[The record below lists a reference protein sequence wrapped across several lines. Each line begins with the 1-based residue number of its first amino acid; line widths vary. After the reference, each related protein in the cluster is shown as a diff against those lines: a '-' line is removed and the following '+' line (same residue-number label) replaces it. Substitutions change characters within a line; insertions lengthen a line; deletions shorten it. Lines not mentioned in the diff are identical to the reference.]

1 MPETTPPSTSQIS
14 GQLEP
19 VEGALAAGSRVV
31 LVDLECA
38 GSRPAVA
45 DWDRRRL
52 SEIIRWTTLGH
63 RPEKLVLAFLA
74 MDADAYTSDEV
85 VNASFHEAW
94 NELSHYG
101 SLSDPQLS
109 LDIIVHTHPDVPSR
123 YFDCHFGFSREHN
136 PHHEMHLFAADFVG
150 GLDKQPGE
158 RGVQRTRALQQLGLQ
173 TVFPDGQI
181 DSSNLDHALRIGVI
195 SAGPDGPDEVVVLRP
210 PEPYSVLSPLVATAF
225 RLRRE

>member
-1 MPETTPPSTSQIS
+1 MPDTPPVSTRQIS
-14 GQLEP
+14 GRLDL
-19 VEGALAAGSRVV
+19 VEGKQAAGSRLVI
-31 LVDLECA
+31 VDLECI
-38 GSRPAVA
+38 GSLPAVA

-52 SEIIRWTTLGH
+52 SEIVRWTTLGH

-74 MDADAYTSDEV
+74 LDPGAYTSDQV

-94 NELSHYG
+94 QELSRYG
-101 SLSDPQLS
+101 SLSEPRMS
-109 LDIIVHTHPDVPSR
+109 LDFIVHHDPDDPSQ
-123 YFDCHFGFSREHN
+123 YSDSHFGFSRKHN
-136 PHHEMHLFAADFVG
+136 PHHEVHLFAADFVG
-150 GLDKQPGE
+150 GADKQPGE

-181 DSSNLDHALRIGVI
+181 DSSNLDEALRIGVI

-210 PEPYSVLSPLVATAF
+210 PTPYSVMSPLVATAF